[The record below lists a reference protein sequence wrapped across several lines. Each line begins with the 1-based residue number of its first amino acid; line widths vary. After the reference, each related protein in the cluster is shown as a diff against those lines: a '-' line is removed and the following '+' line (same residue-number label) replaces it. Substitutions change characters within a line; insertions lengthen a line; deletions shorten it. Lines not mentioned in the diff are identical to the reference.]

1 MADFLFW
8 LIIGYGLRYSWEII
22 TGKIE
27 IANQYVNRICLRQ
40 YAIDDV

>member
-8 LIIGYGLRYSWEII
+8 LIIGYGLRYSLELI

-27 IANQYVNRICLRQ
+27 NMEVLEN
-40 YAIDDV
+40 DKD